1 MYKRL
6 LSLLDDIKSNFLK
19 PMKFHPLTDII
30 DNFVIK
36 FYNFNE
42 KTSPISI
49 LYETVGSQISDRNIS
64 RCPLLGQPTDH
75 QTRCIR

>member
-19 PMKFHPLTDII
+19 PMKFNPLTDFI

-42 KTSPISI
+42 KNSPISI
-49 LYETVGSQISDRNIS
+49 LYETTRNHIINENY
-64 RCPLLGQPTDH
+64 LTE
-75 QTRCIR
+75 TY